1 MQPRPRVETAKP
13 LLPNSRVFIALS
25 FFLNLMAVLL
35 SDNPIP
41 ASQVRSLNR
50 QNPAFPGQKP

>member
-1 MQPRPRVETAKP
+1 VETAKP

-35 SDNPIP
+35 SDNPIS